1 MPVKAGAEAK
11 RQLVGQASKWKGEG
25 AQSHQAKDSWES
37 WDPKMEWPSG
47 CPSGQWVLS
56 RKEEGERELG
66 MVFWLQDV
74 RSAPRLSSQ
83 TLSIAGSLA
92 WLINE
97 LFRLT
102 LDLWSKSRALC
113 SSY

>member
-1 MPVKAGAEAK
+1 
-11 RQLVGQASKWKGEG
+11 
-25 AQSHQAKDSWES
+25 
-37 WDPKMEWPSG
+37 
-47 CPSGQWVLS
+47 
-56 RKEEGERELG
+56 

-74 RSAPRLSSQ
+74 RSAPEPSSQ

-92 WLINE
+92 RLINE

-113 SSY
+113 ASY

>member
-1 MPVKAGAEAK
+1 MVREGSRKTAHGSSLKAEGSKFITLPGQSLGKLRSEGGMAFLASLRSAGAELEE
-11 RQLVGQASKWKGEG
+11 RKGG
-25 AQSHQAKDSWES
+25 
-37 WDPKMEWPSG
+37 G
-47 CPSGQWVLS
+47 G
-56 RKEEGERELG
+56 ELG

-74 RSAPRLSSQ
+74 RSAPRPSSQ

-92 WLINE
+92 RLINE

-113 SSY
+113 GSY